1 MAPQSPAH
9 TSILNQTRSPPPA
22 PESLSASSLT
32 SALLPK
38 LQQLRPAQLVT
49 TLRAL
54 ASLHH
59 QHPHTLEQ
67 LANAVMLADTSH
79 ASHNQTHSST
89 QQQQQPDQ
97 LHMHMHS
104 HQPAY
109 SQSPSSQ
116 SAAGTSAFSPGDWGH
131 ILSAFSTLRHEPQL
145 LLPHA
150 ARVIAMSLHDTN
162 IRHTSLS
169 QAPASGT
176 AVHGHIASS
185 EAADVERPPA
195 GTSGPQQR
203 ALPQETTSSKW
214 GAAELASV
222 LLPFAMLQHHA
233 PHLFGS
239 AASRLSAILQPF
251 HNSSPR
257 SSGSWSS
264 RGSSMCGT
272 SSTSNG
278 ATRSSGCSPPGSSGD
293 WLSSTTP
300 PPPHPNGPSPG
311 SGLHHHPQGQNAAGT
326 GDGKPQD
333 PSKLVTCLWAYASL
347 ADPAVVGLAAAAA
360 AHTDSLLPALR
371 LPALCSLAWSLSVA
385 VALSGGATAA
395 AAAAAATAATAAAQ
409 PHDSEAGQGQPG
421 WRQPPS
427 PTTPDTSTQLPQ
439 HARIPGAA
447 VDAPP
452 PAHAA
457 LPRSSE
463 TAAVLSLLQRVVAAA
478 EPAATSQLCTQGVSS
493 SAQRRRRRQRRRCR
507 LPPPDAAAGAR
518 AAAGPRQAWLV
529 REGRHR
535 HGRCEYDEEEHQVG
549 GAAGRAGVPA
559 RDGPAGG
566 GRGMERGRGAALR
579 RRAGGERGGRLLER
593 PPPAAQRTHAAPLSP
608 PRGSEDVSGRAGK
621 GGAVWGEDRR
631 RSAAPPAAEGCDG
644 SSGNARDRRRAARS
658 GAAENGGLDARR
670 DDGPAGL
677 QGRLMQLQQRLQ
689 GGGLQAAALQALAAG
704 GHSATVEEDS
714 SSGAGAR
721 SIQTRDMGCAGA
733 ACTHPVSRAGEGT
746 EVSGGSGTRGMAVR
760 AGRVA
765 VEVDGPQHFCATPRL
780 DGTGGV
786 VRRRNGKTE
795 LRDAL
800 LRQRFSALVCV
811 STAEWRGVRGG
822 EAGRRAFLTRLLRAA
837 LPPPSVLLD
846 QPKKPAAQALA
857 VLSRTS

>member
-493 SAQRRRRRQRRRCR
+493 SARGGGGGSAVAVASHLRTLLQAHALLLDHGRRG
-507 LPPPDAAAGAR
+507 LSAR
-518 AAAGPRQAWLV
+518 AAT
-529 REGRHR
+529 
-535 HGRCEYDEEEHQVG
+535 DM
-549 GAAGRAGVPA
+549 GVA
-559 RDGPAGG
+559 STTRRSTRSEVQLGVLECL
-566 GRGMERGRGAALR
+566 RGMGLQAEGEAWSGDGVLRCDVALEAR
-579 RRAGGERGGRLLER
+579 EVGRLLER

-837 LPPPSVLLD
+837 LPPPSVC
-846 QPKKPAAQALA
+846 
-857 VLSRTS
+857 